1 MSDPRKLSFNFKVQL
16 WQMAR
21 PYLIAFVVL
30 LVLFAC
36 LSGNTQTRRNNLVI
50 NLGLSSGYGYPSAL
64 HENNN
69 SISAINLSIDYSL
82 NKFFS
87 FGSYAAYS
95 YSYDEFHDR
104 LAPEINYKDVW
115 KGWDFGVRSSF
126 HISPIIMKN
135 KRADLYITGFFGSS
149 IHSLMHDV
157 KNSHMDSLNFK
168 VHDVN
173 AGSIAGFR
181 YYISRVI
188 ALYFEAG
195 LSREFF
201 MSGGLAFNIHPK
213 RRY

>member
-1 MSDPRKLSFNFKVQL
+1 
-16 WQMAR
+16 MAR
-21 PYLIAFVVL
+21 PRLIAL
-30 LVLFAC
+30 MIMLVLSAP
-36 LSGNTQTRRNNLVI
+36 GNSQTRKNNLVI

-64 HENNN
+64 HNEN
-69 SISAINLSIDYSL
+69 SGVPALNLSMDYSL

-87 FGSYAAYS
+87 FGTYAAYT
-95 YSYDEFHDR
+95 YLYYEFHDR
-104 LAPEINYKDVW
+104 STPEIYYKDVW

-135 KRADLYITGFFGSS
+135 KKADLYITGFFGSS
-149 IHSLMHDV
+149 IHSLMREV
-157 KNSHMDSLNFK
+157 KNTHMDSLHFK

-201 MSGGLAFNIHPK
+201 MSGGLAFNVHPKK

>member
-1 MSDPRKLSFNFKVQL
+1 
-16 WQMAR
+16 MAR
-21 PYLIAFVVL
+21 PYLISLVAI
-30 LVLFAC
+30 LVLCAP
-36 LSGNTQTRRNNLVI
+36 GNSQTRRNNLVI

-64 HENNN
+64 HQNNN
-69 SISAINLSIDYSL
+69 GISALNLSMDYSL

-87 FGSYAAYS
+87 FGSYAAYT
-95 YSYDEFHDR
+95 YSYYEFHDR
-104 LAPEINYKDVW
+104 LAPEISYKDVW

-135 KRADLYITGFFGSS
+135 KKADLYVTGFFGSS
-149 IHSLMHDV
+149 IHSLVHDQ
-157 KNSHMDSLNFK
+157 KNAHMDSLNFK

-188 ALYFEAG
+188 ALYFEGG

-201 MSGGLAFNIHPK
+201 MSGGLAFNVHVKK